1 MAMSVKKE
9 TIVPLK
15 VISPRS
21 GEAFTMKKGQHLQVV
36 DVEGEQVS
44 DLICFN
50 KHDKREVLSSGRTI
64 DYAGSIF
71 LTKGHPLY
79 SNRSNVML
87 EIVDDTVGRHDFLLS
102 PCSAEMFR
110 QLYGDTQP
118 HRGCFGN
125 LAVALSEFG
134 IEPDRIPVCF
144 NIFMHVVV
152 DSGTGRISVLPPKSK
167 AGDFVVFEAKMDL
180 IVGLTACSAGM
191 SNNFSFKPVGYRVW

>member
-87 EIVDDTVGRHDFLLS
+87 EIVDDTVHHFFFGKLS
-102 PCSAEMFR
+102 QA
-110 QLYGDTQP
+110 
-118 HRGCFGN
+118 
-125 LAVALSEFG
+125 
-134 IEPDRIPVCF
+134 
-144 NIFMHVVV
+144 
-152 DSGTGRISVLPPKSK
+152 PKRS
-167 AGDFVVFEAKMDL
+167 
-180 IVGLTACSAGM
+180 
-191 SNNFSFKPVGYRVW
+191 YRAT